1 MSLVTGG
8 RARSRCGAG
17 RKRWGRGRWGPR
29 VPGTA
34 LGAATS
40 ALSSRLLHALPDS
53 WSSNRHGVLLLE
65 VSFFFFKC
73 NAPRF
78 PLATCRWSQAQG
90 PSRCSALRDPLCS
103 EARPCGFRAAAHHGP
118 CCVPSACCRVPP
130 SSPAALP
137 RFPLPPVP
145 PAMALLRAPA
155 PSSAQPP
162 RRARGSQR
170 AGSGRPQLGSHPDLS
185 PGAGRREP
193 VLRSS
198 AARRRSR
205 GINCTSS
212 SNKTLKAAAGASS
225 SRLCPDSLVRGSS
238 RGPWGC

>member
-1 MSLVTGG
+1 MPGASAGV
-8 RARSRCGAG
+8 AGAG
-17 RKRWGRGRWGPR
+17 
-29 VPGTA
+29 VPG
-34 LGAATS
+34 
-40 ALSSRLLHALPDS
+40 SRGQPSGRPPPPSPRDFFTLCPIPGPLTGTGSYFWKFL
-53 WSSNRHGVLLLE
+53 
-65 VSFFFFKC
+65 FFFFKC

-103 EARPCGFRAAAHHGP
+103 EARLCGFRAAAHHGP

-145 PAMALLRAPA
+145 PPMALLRAPA
-155 PSSAQPP
+155 PSSAQLP

-170 AGSGRPQLGSHPDLS
+170 AGSGRPQLGSLTLS

>member
-1 MSLVTGG
+1 MPGASAGV
-8 RARSRCGAG
+8 AGAG
-17 RKRWGRGRWGPR
+17 
-29 VPGTA
+29 VPG
-34 LGAATS
+34 
-40 ALSSRLLHALPDS
+40 SRGQPSGRPPPPSPRDFFTLCPIPGPLTGTGSYFWKFL
-53 WSSNRHGVLLLE
+53 
-65 VSFFFFKC
+65 FFFFKC

-103 EARPCGFRAAAHHGP
+103 EAHLCRFRAAAHHGP

-145 PAMALLRAPA
+145 PPPWPFCGLRPH
-155 PSSAQPP
+155 PP
-162 RRARGSQR
+162 RSRPAEPGGVRGRDRGGLSWV
-170 AGSGRPQLGSHPDLS
+170 PTLS

-225 SRLCPDSLVRGSS
+225 SRLCPDSLVRSSS
-238 RGPWGC
+238 RGPWGS

>member
-1 MSLVTGG
+1 MP
-8 RARSRCGAG
+8 GASAG
-17 RKRWGRGRWGPR
+17 VAGAR
-29 VPGTA
+29 VPG
-34 LGAATS
+34 
-40 ALSSRLLHALPDS
+40 SRGQPSGRPPPPSPRDFFTLCPIPGPLTGTGSYFWKFL
-53 WSSNRHGVLLLE
+53 
-65 VSFFFFKC
+65 FFFFKC

-145 PAMALLRAPA
+145 PPHGPSAGSGPILRAA
-155 PSSAQPP
+155 A

-170 AGSGRPQLGSHPDLS
+170 VGSGRPQLGSHPEPRRRA
-185 PGAGRREP
+185 PGACAALLCGSTP
-193 VLRSS
+193 V
-198 AARRRSR
+198 SR
-205 GINCTSS
+205 N
-212 SNKTLKAAAGASS
+212 
-225 SRLCPDSLVRGSS
+225 
-238 RGPWGC
+238 

>member
-1 MSLVTGG
+1 MTGPSGRSRRSALKSIAVPGNGGGGG

-34 LGAATS
+34 LGAAAS

-103 EARPCGFRAAAHHGP
+103 EARLCGFRAAAHHGP

-145 PAMALLRAPA
+145 PPHG
-155 PSSAQPP
+155 PS
-162 RRARGSQR
+162 
-170 AGSGRPQLGSHPDLS
+170 AGSGPILRAAAPQS
-185 PGAGRREP
+185 PGESEGGIGAASAGFP
-193 VLRSS
+193 
-198 AARRRSR
+198 
-205 GINCTSS
+205 
-212 SNKTLKAAAGASS
+212 
-225 SRLCPDSLVRGSS
+225 P
-238 RGPWGC
+238 